1 MMRNWGIAFRLTFLI
16 LVGSIVV
23 LGLTLGYNY
32 VVVREIIIKDVGEN
46 AQNLAQSTVNRVEAV
61 LSATAKIPEN
71 LAEFLGQSN
80 YSQDQLLKLIR
91 SVVENNPEVYGSG
104 VAFEPY
110 AFDGQSYYFAPY
122 YHRSHEKL
130 EFINLGS
137 DTYRYFTM
145 DWYQIPKELGRAT
158 WSEPYYDEGGGG
170 IVMSTY
176 SVPFYKTEGGTKR
189 FMGVVTVDVSLQ
201 WLQAIVSSIRISQT
215 GYAFLISQDG
225 VIVTHPMQN
234 LIMNETI
241 FSLAEARHSKQLR
254 EIGRAM
260 IRGQSGFVPTTS
272 IVSEKP
278 CWMVYAPVPANGWS
292 LAALFPQ
299 DELMANVTH
308 LNHIVWSL
316 AVAGTLLLLII
327 VASVA
332 RSITGPL
339 TALTSAS
346 ESLAQGN
353 LDGALP
359 TVTSND
365 EVGRLTAAF
374 AHMQRVL
381 KQYITDLKETSAA
394 RERAAAE
401 LEEYSRTLEHKV
413 EMRTQEIQAKNT
425 DLENTLNE
433 LKNTQ
438 EKLIVQEKLAS
449 LGALTAGI
457 AHEIK
462 NPLNFVTN
470 FAELSVE
477 LVGEL
482 REVVEAQQD
491 RLEPKDR
498 EDLGAIIDDL
508 QLNMT
513 KITEHGKR
521 ADNIVRG
528 MLQHSRGKSGDPV
541 PTDLNAL
548 LAEYV
553 ALAYHGM
560 RAQDASFNITL
571 ETSYDPAVGM
581 VAVVPQDI
589 SRVFLNIINN
599 ACYAAH
605 EKRQSAGAE
614 FSPTVR
620 VQTADL
626 GDHVR
631 ISIRDNGVG
640 IPAAIREKIFNPFF
654 TTKPPGKGT
663 GLGLSITY
671 DIVRQHKGE
680 IHVESEEG
688 SYTEFVIVL
697 PKKAS

>member
-1 MMRNWGIAFRLTFLI
+1 MMQNWGLAFRLTFLI

-23 LGLTLGYNY
+23 LGFTLGYNY
-32 VVVREIIIKDVGEN
+32 VVVREIIIRDVGEN
-46 AQNLAQSTVNRVEAV
+46 AQNLAQTTVNRVQTV
-61 LSATAKIPEN
+61 LRSTEKIPEN

-80 YSQDQLLKLIR
+80 YSQDQLLRLIR

-104 VAFEPY
+104 VAFAPH
-110 AFDGQSYYFAPY
+110 AFDRQSYYFAPY
-122 YHRSHEKL
+122 YHRGHEKL
-130 EFINLGS
+130 EFVNLGS

-145 DWYQIPKELGRAT
+145 DWYQIPKELGRAA

-176 SVPFYKTEGGTKR
+176 SVPFYQTEGDTRR
-189 FMGVVTVDVSLQ
+189 FMGVVSVDVSLQ

-215 GYAFLISQDG
+215 GYAFLISRNG
-225 VIVTHPMQN
+225 VIVTHPMRN

-260 IRGQSGFVPTTS
+260 IHGQSGFVPTAS
-272 IVSEKP
+272 MVSDQP

-292 LAALFPQ
+292 LAALFPR
-299 DELMANVTH
+299 DELMADVTN

-316 AVAGTLLLLII
+316 AAAGTLLLLII
-327 VASVA
+327 VASAA
-332 RSITGPL
+332 RSITRPL
-339 TALTSAS
+339 TALTRAS

-359 TVTSND
+359 TVTSHD

-401 LEEYSRTLEHKV
+401 LEEYSRTLEQKV

-482 REVVEAQQD
+482 REVVEAQSD
-491 RLEPKDR
+491 RIAPKDR

-508 QLNMT
+508 RQNMA

-521 ADNIVRG
+521 ADSIVRG
-528 MLQHSRGKSGDPV
+528 MLQHSRGKSGTPV

-553 ALAYHGM
+553 ALAYHGL
-560 RAQDASFNITL
+560 RAQDASFNIAL

-605 EKRQSAGAE
+605 EKRQSAGAA
-614 FSPTVR
+614 FSPTVWVR
-620 VQTADL
+620 TADL

-631 ISIRDNGVG
+631 ISIRDNGAG

-671 DIVRQHKGE
+671 DIVRQHHGE
-680 IHVESEEG
+680 IHVESEADR
-688 SYTEFVIVL
+688 YTEFVIVL
-697 PKKAS
+697 PKKMS